1 MNPLDQLI
9 SVFAPRAA
17 VKRQAARLQLDQL
30 RRYDAAARGR
40 RVENWSTRRSS
51 ADAAAAVGFAD
62 MRDRARDLVRNNPY
76 AQRAVSLWETALIGH
91 GWSFKAK
98 AGRRNGGARG
108 QRATD
113 EFRAWAADPRQCDYE
128 GLLGFDGLMAKAVR
142 CWKESG
148 EVLIRFRIPSPRT
161 IQRLGLRIPLQL
173 HVLEPDW
180 IAEDHDGIH
189 MAGTPDGGW
198 ITRGIEYDADGK
210 RINYWLYN
218 YHPGEAQVRVVTP
231 ESNRVPADEII
242 HLFRSDRPQ
251 QTRGVTSLAPVV
263 MTLRDLDDYMDAQ
276 LLKQKVSACMT
287 GVIVDVDGAGDQKS
301 DVSDRLEPGAMV
313 RLGPGQDVRFSSPP
327 SVGEIDQIMRIY
339 LLRIAI
345 GCNVPYELLTGDFA
359 GTNFSAGRLGWQ
371 SFNKA
376 TVRDQWQLLAPTV
389 FNRVWEW
396 WARQASI
403 AGVPTDG
410 LTADW
415 TPPPPQ
421 PYDPA
426 ADTKATISKMRSGLL
441 PPQEA
446 IREEGLEPEDVIEQ
460 YREWNAA
467 VDKAGLVLDTDPRK
481 VSAAGLTQ
489 GRPVGTELPPTGEPP
504 ADATPPPAPAP
515 AGPPP

>member
-1 MNPLDQLI
+1 MNAIDQLI
-9 SVFAPRAA
+9 SVFAPRSA
-17 VKRQAARLQLDQL
+17 VRRQAARLQLDQL

-40 RVENWSTRRSS
+40 RVENWSTRRTS

-76 AQRAVSLWETALIGH
+76 AQRMVTLWVTALIGH

-98 AGRRNGGARG
+98 AGRRNGGRRG
-108 QRATD
+108 QVATD
-113 EFRAWAADPRQCDYE
+113 EFRAWAGDPRQCDYE
-128 GLLGFDGLMAKAVR
+128 GLLNFDGLVAKAVR

-148 EVLIRFRIPSPRT
+148 EVLLRFRIPSPATMR
-161 IQRLGLRIPLQL
+161 RLGLRVPLQL

-180 IAEDHDGIH
+180 LAEDHDGLN

-198 ITRGIEYDADGK
+198 ISRGIEYDADGK

-218 YHPGEAQVRVVTP
+218 YHPGEAQVRVITP

-242 HLFRSDRPQ
+242 HLFAPLRPQ
-251 QTRGVTSLAPVV
+251 QTRGVTCLAPVV
-263 MTLRDLDDYMDAQ
+263 ITLKDLDDYMDAQ

-287 GVIVDVDGAGDQKS
+287 GVIVDVDGASDQKS

-313 RLGPGQDVRFSSPP
+313 RLGPGQDIRFSSPP
-327 SVGEIDQIMRIY
+327 SVGEIDQIMRTY
-339 LLRIAI
+339 LLRIAM
-345 GCNVPYELLTGDFA
+345 GGNVPYELLTGDFQ

-371 SFNKA
+371 SFNKQ
-376 TVRDQWQLLAPTV
+376 TVCEQWQLLAPSL

-396 WARQASI
+396 WSRQASI
-403 AGVPTDG
+403 VGVPTDG
-410 LTADW
+410 LTPDW

-421 PYDPA
+421 AYDPA
-426 ADTKATISKMRSGLL
+426 ADTKATISKMRAGLL

-446 IREEGLEPEDVIEQ
+446 IREEGLEPEDVLQQ
-460 YREWNAA
+460 YQEWNASIDA
-467 VDKAGLVLDTDPRK
+467 AGIVLDTDPRK
-481 VSAAGLTQ
+481 VSAQGLTQ

-504 ADATPPPAPAP
+504 MEATPAPAP
-515 AGPPP
+515 AGPPQ

>member
-1 MNPLDQLI
+1 MNALDRLI
-9 SVFAPRAA
+9 SIVDPRAGA
-17 VKRQAARLQLDQL
+17 RRLAARLQLDQL
-30 RRYDAAARGR
+30 RKYDAAARGR
-40 RVENWSTRRSS
+40 RVENWSTRRTS
-51 ADAAAAVGFAD
+51 ADAASAVGFSD

-76 AQRAVSLWETALIGH
+76 AQRAVTLWVSALIGS

-128 GLLGFDGLMAKAVR
+128 GLLDFAGLIAKAVR

-148 EVLIRFRIPSPRT
+148 EVLIRMRQPAPATVR
-161 IQRLGLRIPLQL
+161 RLGLRVPLQL

-189 MAGTPDGGW
+189 SAGTIKGGW
-198 ITRGIEYDADGK
+198 TTRGIEYDGDGK

-218 YHPGEAQVRVVTP
+218 YHPGEAQVRVVSP
-231 ESNRVPADEII
+231 ESNRVPAEEII
-242 HLFRSDRPQ
+242 HLFSSQRPQ
-251 QTRGVTSLAPVV
+251 QTRGVPCLAPVTI
-263 MTLRDLDDYMDAQ
+263 TLRDLDDYMDAQ

-287 GVIVDVDGAGDQKS
+287 GVIVDADGAGDQKS
-301 DVSDRLEPGAMV
+301 DVSDRIEPGAMV

-339 LLRIAI
+339 LLRIAM

-371 SFNKA
+371 SFNKQ
-376 TVRDQWQLLAPTV
+376 TVCEQWQLVAPAM
-389 FNRVWEW
+389 NRIWEW
-396 WARQASI
+396 WARMASI
-403 AGVPTDG
+403 TGIPTDG
-410 LTADW
+410 LSADW

-421 PYDPA
+421 AYDPA
-426 ADTKATISKMRSGLL
+426 ADTKATISKVRAGLK

-446 IREEGLEPEDVIEQ
+446 IREEGLEPEDVVEQ
-460 YREWNAA
+460 YREWNQM
-467 VDKAGLVLDTDPRK
+467 VDRAGVVLDTDPRK
-481 VSAAGLTQ
+481 VSQQGLTQ
-489 GRPVGTELPPTGEPP
+489 VRPVGNELPPTGEPP
-504 ADATPPPAPAP
+504 VEPTPPPQVGPAD
-515 AGPPP
+515 GP